1 VDEVIFWGKGKAL
14 ITRMRNRRKM
24 MMMKGCLSSSQR
36 EIYDETVR
44 DWGKEMKKRRERK
57 TYLAFCGPT
66 LLTSKDEDAVIC
78 EDGIFPD
85 SIPRGFIHS
94 CAPHSSPPPKIMRK

>member
-14 ITRMRNRRKM
+14 ITRMRNRRK

-57 TYLAFCGPT
+57 
-66 LLTSKDEDAVIC
+66 KDL
-78 EDGIFPD
+78 
-85 SIPRGFIHS
+85 PRVLRSDTFDIEG
-94 CAPHSSPPPKIMRK
+94 